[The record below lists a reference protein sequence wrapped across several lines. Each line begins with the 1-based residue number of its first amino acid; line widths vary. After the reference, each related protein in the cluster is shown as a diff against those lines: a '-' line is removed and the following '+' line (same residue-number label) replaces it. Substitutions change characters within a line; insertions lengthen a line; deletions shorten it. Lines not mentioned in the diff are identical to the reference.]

1 MSIRFPHVT
10 LVGARSRDAEV
21 QLQAAGMRVTS
32 VAASELAALAHPS
45 ATPPQVVMLD
55 LRDTSALPPHVAAL
69 RRQHPET
76 GVVLL
81 VSTLEPSFMLEAMR
95 AGVTELVP
103 EPLTQ
108 VALEGAVGRVWQDRE
123 VKKETGCVIAVVG
136 AKGGIGATT
145 IAVNIATVLGKESRA
160 QVLLIDLHV
169 AQGDASLLMGL
180 EPRFSVVDALENTQR
195 LDEAYFRGLVVSA
208 NKGPSLLASSGRH
221 VIGSPGPDRVRALIE
236 FAASTYPFVVLD
248 VPRTDLNVLDSL
260 DASTRIVVVVNQE
273 LSAIRN
279 ASRLVETM
287 AQRYGKDRLTIALA
301 RFDKGAEIETKDVE
315 KVVGLPVTYVVPNDY
330 RAAVRAA
337 NQGSPLVKDGQHKVS
352 AALKAMTVDLAGL
365 RQPEPEQPASGGLLN
380 RLSLRRSTALF

>member
-1 MSIRFPHVT
+1 MNMKFAQVT

-21 QLQAAGMRVTS
+21 HLHAAGIRVTG
-32 VAASELAALAHPS
+32 VAASELAAIAHPS
-45 ATPPQVVMLD
+45 ATPPQVVIVD
-55 LRDTSALPPHVAAL
+55 LRDTSVLPPHVAAL

-76 GVVLL
+76 AVILL
-81 VSTLEPSFMLEAMR
+81 VSALEPSFMLEAMR
-95 AGVTELVP
+95 AGVTEVVP

-108 VALEGAVGRVWQDRE
+108 AALDGAVGRVWQDRE
-123 VKKETGCVIAVVG
+123 VKKDTGCVIAVVG
-136 AKGGIGATT
+136 AKGGVGATT
-145 IAVNIATVLGKESRA
+145 IAVNVATVLEKESPG

-208 NKGPSLLASSGRH
+208 SKGPSLLASSGRQ
-221 VIGSPGPDRVRALIE
+221 VIGSPGADRVRALIE
-236 FAASTYPFVVLD
+236 FAAGIYPFVVLD

-260 DASTRIVVVVNQE
+260 DASARIVVVVNQE

-279 ASRLVETM
+279 ASRLVETLGL
-287 AQRYGKDRLTIALA
+287 RYGKDRLNVALA
-301 RFDKGAEIETKDVE
+301 RFDKGAEIETRDVE

-337 NQGSPLVKDGQHKVS
+337 NQGNPLVKDGQHKVS

-365 RQPEPEQPASGGLLN
+365 RQPEPETATSVGLLG